1 MAGRSNAYRGMTLLL
16 AALLQNG
23 LQIDTAFPGG
33 NAIVEAVD
41 GDEIRLRQDL
51 RDTAGDWFY
60 WQFRVRGA
68 AGRTLTFRFTKGNVI
83 GVLGPAVSLDGGAT
97 WAWLG
102 KEAVDGTSFRYAFPP
117 GSGEVRF
124 CVSIPYLEKDL
135 RAFLDRHRG
144 GAFLKEETLC
154 ASKKGR
160 PVERL
165 RAGRLDGTPAHRVLL
180 TARHHA
186 CEMIASYVLEGVLE
200 QVLADD
206 EDGRR
211 LRETT
216 EICAIPFVDKDGVED
231 GDPGKNRRPRDHNR
245 DYDGESLHPST
256 RALRDWVP
264 GWADGKLRA
273 AIDLHCPTL
282 RGKHNE
288 TIYFVGDSDEAGW
301 TTLESFSQT
310 LEKIQT
316 GPLPYRA
323 KDNLPFGQGWN
334 TAQNYKQGLSFKGW
348 AKGLPGV
355 RLATTLEIS
364 YANAIGVAV
373 TADYARAFGRDLAR
387 TLRRFLDNP

>member
-1 MAGRSNAYRGMTLLL
+1 MTLLL
-16 AALLQNG
+16 AAFLQTG
-23 LQIDTAFPGG
+23 LEIDTAFPGG
-33 NAIVEAVD
+33 NAVVEAVD

-60 WQFRVRGA
+60 WHVRVRGA
-68 AGRTLTFRFTKGNVI
+68 AGRALTFRFTKGNVI

-97 WAWLG
+97 WSWLG
-102 KEAVDGTSFRYAFPP
+102 REAVDGQAFRYAVPA
-117 GSGEVRF
+117 GAQEVRF

-144 GAFLKEETLC
+144 SPFLKEETLC

-160 PVERL
+160 PIERL
-165 RAGRLDGTPAHRVLL
+165 RAGRLDGAAPHRVLL

-186 CEMIASYVLEGVLE
+186 CEMIASYVLEGILE
-200 QVLADD
+200 QVLAGD

-216 EICAIPFVDKDGVED
+216 EICAIPFMDKDGVED

-245 DYDGESLHPST
+245 DYDGESIHPST
-256 RALRDWVP
+256 RALREWAP
-264 GWADGKLRA
+264 GWADGRLRA

-282 RGKHNE
+282 RGKYNE
-288 TIYFVGDSDEAGW
+288 TIYFVGGDDTDGW
-301 TTLESFSQT
+301 ATLEGFSKT
-310 LEKIQT
+310 LEALQS

-334 TAQNYKQGLSFKGW
+334 TAKNFRQGMSFKRW
-348 AKGLPGV
+348 AQDLPGV
-355 RLATTLEIS
+355 RLSTTLEIS
-364 YANAIGVAV
+364 YANANGVAV
-373 TADYARAFGRDLAR
+373 TADGARAFGRDMAR
-387 TLRRFLDNP
+387 ALSRWLN